1 MREVVGEGALFTAGG
16 VVFFQEGKQAGPKG
30 CGPTMIP
37 NSWAR
42 AFERYVSS
50 SYPPRVIL
58 VQLLFR
64 CNPTMIKIYGFPCNW
79 TSVYIY
85 SCVRIRAWS
94 YIVWKSSWKRYITHV
109 RIAFLSLILYLVN
122 VKFHFLDRIPGNFY
136 IILYIFIND
145 WYFIIIS
152 LFQIYKNVKSL
163 DFFSFEMIFLVYS
176 FKF

>member
-85 SCVRIRAWS
+85 IRAFVFGHDLTSFENLLGRDISLTLELLFFFWY
-94 YIVWKSSWKRYITHV
+94 YIWWMWNFIFSIE
-109 RIAFLSLILYLVN
+109 FLV
-122 VKFHFLDRIPGNFY
+122 
-136 IILYIFIND
+136 IFI
-145 WYFIIIS
+145 
-152 LFQIYKNVKSL
+152 
-163 DFFSFEMIFLVYS
+163 
-176 FKF
+176 

>member
-1 MREVVGEGALFTAGG
+1 
-16 VVFFQEGKQAGPKG
+16 
-30 CGPTMIP
+30 MI
-37 NSWAR
+37 
-42 AFERYVSS
+42 F
-50 SYPPRVIL
+50 
-58 VQLLFR
+58 
-64 CNPTMIKIYGFPCNW
+64 
-79 TSVYIY
+79 
-85 SCVRIRAWS
+85 
-94 YIVWKSSWKRYITHV
+94 WKSSWKRYITHV
-109 RIAFLSLILYLVN
+109 RIAFLFLIYLVN